1 MSTESKNG
9 SDIDHENIIAVT
21 LDDLLEDDQRE
32 LEEELEKEKV
42 ERLKLKLAGYAKTRN
57 GVVKKVVPSP
67 SDAFNTQ
74 VKNSTEEIA
83 HLIDVSIASKYG
95 SDMENTTRTI
105 TRAVANRLEEFKV
118 QFNKDLE
125 NCLPGH
131 VRSLLLQVND
141 EYSGKD

>member
-1 MSTESKNG
+1 MMSTESKNG
-9 SDIDHENIIAVT
+9 SDIDPENVIAVT
-21 LDDLLEDDQRE
+21 LDDLSEDDQRE
-32 LEEELEKEKV
+32 LEEELEKERV

-67 SDAFNTQ
+67 SNAQ

-83 HLIDVSIASKYG
+83 HLIDVSVASKYG

-125 NCLPGH
+125 NCLII
-131 VRSLLLQVND
+131 SASQ
-141 EYSGKD
+141 